1 MFLELGGGPMKFKRD
16 WPIILRDI
24 VFTILFISTLV
35 TCIVLI
41 PLFRSGQLG
50 FFEVFLL
57 LSFCGII
64 VLTYYFA
71 GVFSNIIILNENG
84 ITLLQRKKTPVTLS
98 WNSII
103 KISRTRYIGGKA
115 LVFEDTTGQK
125 VWIYPTKKI
134 EDYFHQNHPELNQL
148 FPDKNTFTRWAE
160 IIPW

>member
-1 MFLELGGGPMKFKRD
+1 MKFKRD

-84 ITLLQRKKTPVTLS
+84 ITLLQRKK
-98 WNSII
+98 NSCDSFLEFNYKNITN
-103 KISRTRYIGGKA
+103 KIY
-115 LVFEDTTGQK
+115 
-125 VWIYPTKKI
+125 
-134 EDYFHQNHPELNQL
+134 
-148 FPDKNTFTRWAE
+148 RWKGARF
-160 IIPW
+160 